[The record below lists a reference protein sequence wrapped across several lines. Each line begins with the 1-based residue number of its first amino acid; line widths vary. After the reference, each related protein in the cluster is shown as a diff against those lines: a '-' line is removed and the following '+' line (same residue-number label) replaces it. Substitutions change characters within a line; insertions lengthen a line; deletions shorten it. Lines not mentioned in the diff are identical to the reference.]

1 MREQFDRYFEL
12 VPVLV
17 IALLVLLGEQ
27 GLLVPIVPE
36 MDRSG
41 REISAPQSQVE
52 APRLI
57 FR

>member
-27 GLLVPIVPE
+27 GLLVPIAPG
-36 MDRSG
+36 MDRPG
-41 REISAPQSQVE
+41 REISAPQSQFDG
-52 APRLI
+52 PRLI

>member
-1 MREQFDRYFEL
+1 MRDQLDRYFEL

-27 GLLVPIVPE
+27 GLVVPISLG

-41 REISAPQSQVE
+41 LEISAPQFQLE